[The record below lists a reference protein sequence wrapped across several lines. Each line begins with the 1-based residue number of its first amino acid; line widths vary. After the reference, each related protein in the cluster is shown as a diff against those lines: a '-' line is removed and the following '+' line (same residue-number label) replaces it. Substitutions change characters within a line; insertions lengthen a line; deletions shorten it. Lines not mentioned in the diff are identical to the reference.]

1 MMNRIFYFILII
13 FVCLSFFVGCSLSN
27 LENTDTNTIEITY
40 EQITQDEAKSIMDSE
55 ESYILLDVRTQEE
68 YDAEHIEGAILI
80 PDYEIEIKAE
90 SILTDKNALIL
101 VYCRSGRRSKNAAS
115 QLVTLGYTNIK
126 EFGGIIDWEY
136 DTITK

>member
-1 MMNRIFYFILII
+1 MMNRIFYFTLIV
-13 FVCLSFFVGCSLSN
+13 FLCLSFLIGCSYSKH
-27 LENTDTNTIEITY
+27 ENIDTSTIEITY
-40 EQITQDEAKSIMDSE
+40 EHITQTEAKSIMDSE

-68 YDAEHIEGAILI
+68 YDSEHIEGAILI

>member
-80 PDYEIEIKAE
+80 PDYEIETKAE
-90 SILTDKNALIL
+90 EQISKLDDILEEKKRN
-101 VYCRSGRRSKNAAS
+101 
-115 QLVTLGYTNIK
+115 
-126 EFGGIIDWEY
+126 Y
-136 DTITK
+136 DY